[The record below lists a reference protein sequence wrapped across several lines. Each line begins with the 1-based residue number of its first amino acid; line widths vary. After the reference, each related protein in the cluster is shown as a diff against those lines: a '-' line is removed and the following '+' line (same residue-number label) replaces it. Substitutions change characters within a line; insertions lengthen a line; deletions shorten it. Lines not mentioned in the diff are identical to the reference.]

1 MANVVIGPIA
11 AENGGGDG
19 NTYIGA
25 EAGSKAGYANGNV
38 YIGRNAGY
46 YAQGSRNVIIG
57 YYAGYGSS
65 VSPLT
70 GSNNVFIGYQAGYSE
85 HGSNK
90 LYIANSSSNPPLI
103 YGDFSSRRI
112 GLGTITPSHKLD
124 LQETITNGFVASFAN
139 NGNTNTSHG
148 FRVIAGNATDIGVIF
163 IRFEKGVMGSS
174 TVIGSITHNA
184 ANSVAYNTTSDERV
198 KRNIRL
204 TAKSLDDLMKVGV
217 YDFNFAGE
225 DENMTQT
232 GFVAQQLYN
241 IYPEAVYKPENPE
254 ELWMVDYSKITP
266 LLVKSVQ
273 Q

>member
-163 IRFEKGVMGSS
+163 IRFEKG
-174 TVIGSITHNA
+174 
-184 ANSVAYNTTSDERV
+184 DERV